1 MVEDFL
7 IFNSSSLPFEDIEIF
22 EREFKNFLEILSI
35 LSSKKH
41 YYNHLRTDIVIENL
55 RVVKEYTFREIINKV
70 DHDLKS
76 LILSF
81 LTKKVIKIEIPIIS
95 DYDKN
100 LNLGLIEY
108 KYNDKLNNEMGYV
121 DMFGTFLISFQNS
134 NEWKEPK
141 IKLKKYVLND
151 INVVEIKELEV
162 EINNISEKK
171 HIEFHKEILENK
183 KNEIIEN
190 LVNDFS
196 KYKNL
201 YLKNKI
207 VVNSEV
213 EKSLIK
219 LDKRVLEKAITILY
233 DLETENKIIND
244 YTHSKESETVYK
256 NPVLL
261 NERLFKFDD
270 GTSRHVFDHI
280 KNLPYGN
287 RIYYLEEEGKIFIC
301 YIGTHLPTKK
311 N

>member
-7 IFNSSSLPFEDIEIF
+7 IFNSNSLPFEDIEIF
-22 EREFKNFLEILSI
+22 EREFKSFLEILSI

-41 YYNHLRTDIVIENL
+41 YYNQLRTDIAIENL
-55 RVVKEYTFREIINKV
+55 RVIKEYTFREIINKV
-70 DHDLKS
+70 DPDLKS

-95 DYDKN
+95 NYDKD

-121 DMFGTFLISFQNS
+121 DMFGTFLMSFQNS
-134 NEWKEPK
+134 DEWKSPK

-151 INVVEIKELEV
+151 NSVEIKELEV
-162 EINNISEKK
+162 EINNISKK
-171 HIEFHKEILENK
+171 EHIDFHRDILENK

-196 KYKNL
+196 KYKDL

-207 VVNSEV
+207 IVNSEV

-233 DLETENKIIND
+233 DLETENKVIND

-261 NERLFKFDD
+261 KERLFKFDD
-270 GTSRHVFDHI
+270 GTSRYIFDHI

-287 RIYYLEEEGKIFIC
+287 RIYYLEEGRKIFIC
-301 YIGTHLPTKK
+301 YIGIHLSTKK